1 MYQKVRHTGVSLPSV
16 FACPSQRVTKRW
28 FTKGGWFTKSEGVG
42 SQRVKA
48 LVVYR

>member
-1 MYQKVRHTGVSLPSV
+1 MSHKDLR
-16 FACPSQRVTKRW
+16 RW